1 MNPSAI
7 DKLQDVFAS
16 ASAPQKRTEDPDE
29 FDNLDDYT
37 GLDLSTITGMDSPAA
52 YDADQSR
59 LEPGAD
65 DVSFET
71 AAASQNP
78 ALPPQDI
85 RRDGEEATSFLSL
98 RTENG
103 RESGMLVGPLETDRR
118 RRRSLSQ
125 TPTDTLSH
133 VALVEQLAS
142 LDPATVNRML
152 QLLTSEKSLP
162 SGSASDKASS
172 EACDKMSIGAPLICA
187 STDIVAKAG
196 KAPAQFPVP
205 IPVSRD
211 IAHKIAPAAAAFPAS
226 HIPSS
231 NVDKG
236 SAGAPSVVPVSHVP
250 SFNANKGSV
259 KAPGAF
265 PTSHIPSSNVDKGSA
280 GAPAAFAASHMS
292 SANISLKPSTA
303 SRSPLDNFL
312 ISHGFIPGGP
322 PPRIP
327 SETRPKNSSG
337 FPPGPSILTHL
348 RESLGSGK
356 ASPISQRAAASFPIS
371 RQSVSLPPDATTGSS
386 WLSNIRAY
394 LADCNDV
401 QIDLPG
407 DAPNATSTP
416 QISGLGFDQDQFEVS
431 GQDFDQDHPS
441 PSSFDNL
448 IPLKSQSPS
457 AFPSPSSNVG
467 ASADFTKSESP
478 SAFPSPPSNVGASA
492 DYQTSLSPS
501 AIQFQAP
508 GLVDDRS
515 PLPDLDQLTY
525 SPVPNSLDNIVFEDD
540 ELTPAEAAGLTSK
553 QPILLNAFERMDKIA
568 KDAAEKTGLS
578 LPVLLEKYAQ
588 FKHRRKLSVWNM
600 FQKWFRA
607 NIVEAL
613 SMLIGTNMEVQIKG
627 IPIQDLEFTPK
638 HISACWSAYRAKHG
652 DEQAKKKLRTW
663 TECDSLVSSQ
673 TPAERQRLYRKYNRE
688 ITTVMTRYSNLY
700 GFEGIFA
707 VAGNMVHTD
716 SSAAGI
722 FSTEGASKFID
733 LKLKIDEDELLGRL
747 KIHVYTVADTK
758 HQALVKGE
766 GQLDIAIPTM
776 KPQKPSKKPSHRG
789 NSSEVLKLTKESLV
803 GRAGASSLVLSL
815 TSFPWASLFRILQKR
830 GYLIEN
836 WPPATPT
843 PNQGGNAKGIS
854 GLSLENLLAILEAC
868 EAAENPLTFVQVSE
882 AHHDAILA
890 SKSPILFFRS
900 ENPGSGTRHVIYLDG
915 TEDHQ
920 YVKETVKSVA
930 FLSPVAKSR
939 YSNRSQDA
947 SDSGRPRGIL
957 KTTKRGHDGDSS
969 IPGPPAKR
977 TRSSSVAQDSDDA
990 GDDPSDF
997 EEEHRQRPRKCLFSP
1012 SDDEYQPRKRT
1023 KMTPPRRPAARPI
1036 GKAAHALP
1044 ELSAVSRAEPA
1055 IVPRT
1060 ANSVDPTAVLPVSS
1074 AAQIPDATAT
1084 LLLSLAKLSPQE
1096 LAGLIQSVGQP
1107 PKP

>member
-85 RRDGEEATSFLSL
+85 RQPPKTPPRAISGHNLRGSSQKRRDLGRDGEEATSFLSL

-125 TPTDTLSH
+125 TPTDSKPRARFASHDPFVAEPFVTPSALSH

-172 EACDKMSIGAPLICA
+172 EACDKTSIGAPLICA
-187 STDIVAKAG
+187 STDIIAKAG

-250 SFNANKGSV
+250 SFNADKGSA

-265 PTSHIPSSNVDKGSA
+265 PTSHIPSSNIDKGSA
-280 GAPAAFAASHMS
+280 GVPAAFAASHMS

-371 RQSVSLPPDATTGSS
+371 RQSVSLPSDATTGSS
-386 WLSNIRAY
+386 RLSNIRAY

-448 IPLKSQSPS
+448 IPPKSQSPS

-508 GLVDDRS
+508 GLVDNRS

-553 QPILLNAFERMDKIA
+553 QPILLNTFERMDKIA

-613 SMLIGTNMEVQIKG
+613 SMLIGTNMEVQIEG

-652 DEQAKKKLRTW
+652 DEQAEKKLRTW
-663 TECDSLVSSQ
+663 TECDSL
-673 TPAERQRLYRKYNRE
+673 E

-758 HQALVKGE
+758 HQAL
-766 GQLDIAIPTM
+766 
-776 KPQKPSKKPSHRG
+776 
-789 NSSEVLKLTKESLV
+789 SLV

-930 FLSPVAKSR
+930 FLSPVAKSQ
-939 YSNRSQDA
+939 YSNHSRDA

-957 KTTKRGHDGDSS
+957 KTTKRGRDGDSS

-997 EEEHRQRPRKCLFSP
+997 EEEHRQQPHKCSFSP

-1023 KMTPPRRPAARPI
+1023 KMTPPRHPAARPI